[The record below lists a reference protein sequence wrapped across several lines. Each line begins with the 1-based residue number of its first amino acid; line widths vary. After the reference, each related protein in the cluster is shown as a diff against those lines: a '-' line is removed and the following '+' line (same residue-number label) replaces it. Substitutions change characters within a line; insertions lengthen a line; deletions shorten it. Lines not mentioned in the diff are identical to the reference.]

1 MEEKKVKLTIEA
13 TKWELSEL
21 FGAVR
26 LGVWLEDWCATLTQ
40 AAIDSY
46 DTHSYKWCMR
56 VLHQLEKMEK
66 QTGITYESKE
76 YAQDE
81 WAVTLIEAFV
91 DKKAGEFTNDYKRK
105 REGLDIQNK
114 MLNNDKDE

>member
-1 MEEKKVKLTIEA
+1 MEKKKVKLTIVA
-13 TKWELSEL
+13 TEWELSEL
-21 FGAVR
+21 FGAIR

-40 AAIDSY
+40 TAIDSY

-56 VLHQLEKMEK
+56 VLHQLEDMEK

-76 YAQDE
+76 YAQDD
-81 WAVTLIEAFV
+81 WAVSLIEAFV
-91 DKKAGEFTNDYKRK
+91 DKKASEFINDEKGE
-105 REGLDIQNK
+105 REGLDNQDK